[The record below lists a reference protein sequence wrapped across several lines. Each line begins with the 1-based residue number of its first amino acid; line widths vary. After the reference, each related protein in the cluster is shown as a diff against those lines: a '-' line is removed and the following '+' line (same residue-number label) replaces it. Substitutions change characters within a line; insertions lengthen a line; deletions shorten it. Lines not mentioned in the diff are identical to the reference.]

1 MSANMVVGPTK
12 VKPLDLSAA
21 ASAVDSGE
29 RVGTS
34 SIVRGVGVVLGWKD
48 QTKSARPP
56 SARSEIVARAFVM
69 AARILALL
77 RTISSFW
84 SNLAMS
90 RSEKAPTFSG
100 SNWQNA
106 SRNAGRLRSMRAQDK
121 PAWKVSKVSRSYMP
135 QIGRVHV

>member
-77 RTISSFW
+77 RTISSF
-84 SNLAMS
+84 
-90 RSEKAPTFSG
+90 RSEERRVGKECS
-100 SNWQNA
+100 
-106 SRNAGRLRSMRAQDK
+106 
-121 PAWKVSKVSRSYMP
+121 AWVSTAHWM
-135 QIGRVHV
+135 

>member
-56 SARSEIVARAFVM
+56 SARGEIVARAFVM

-84 SNLAMS
+84 SSLATP
-90 RSEKAPTFSG
+90 RSEKAPPLSG
-100 SNWQNA
+100 SNWQHA
-106 SRNAGRLRSMRAQDK
+106 SRTAAQRARSTAQ
-121 PAWKVSKVSRSYMP
+121 
-135 QIGRVHV
+135 HT